1 MTDGNTYAINKYLNE
16 REDWDTL
23 QEAEIYLDELEAR
36 IEELEGKLVTGTLEV
51 KDIKINE
58 DGGATYTFDLDE
70 KASGLVQEE
79 GLKLLLY
86 CGLTKVDIEDVY
98 AWILDQDKVIRP
110 MSPEETQR
118 SKERQEVNSRPPAAP
133 ETI

>member
-1 MTDGNTYAINKYLNE
+1 MT
-16 REDWDTL
+16 
-23 QEAEIYLDELEAR
+23 
-36 IEELEGKLVTGTLEV
+36 GKIEV

-70 KASGLVQEE
+70 KASGLAQEE

-86 CGLTKVDIEDVY
+86 CGLTKVDLDDVY
-98 AWILDQDKVIRP
+98 NWILDQDK
-110 MSPEETQR
+110 T
-118 SKERQEVNSRPPAAP
+118 PPKAP

>member
-1 MTDGNTYAINKYLNE
+1 MTG
-16 REDWDTL
+16 
-23 QEAEIYLDELEAR
+23 EI
-36 IEELEGKLVTGTLEV
+36 KV
-51 KDIKINE
+51 KDVTINE

-70 KASGLVQEE
+70 KASGLAQEE

-86 CGLTKVDIEDVY
+86 CGMTKVDLEDVY

-110 MSPEETQR
+110 MSPEETKR
-118 SKERQEVNSRPPAAP
+118 SKERQEANSRPPAAP